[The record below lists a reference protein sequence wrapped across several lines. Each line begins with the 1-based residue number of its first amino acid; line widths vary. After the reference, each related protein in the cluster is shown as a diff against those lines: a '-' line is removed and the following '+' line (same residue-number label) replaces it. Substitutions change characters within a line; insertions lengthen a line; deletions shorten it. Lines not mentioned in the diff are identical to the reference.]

1 MTKKKSPNSVRIRN
15 STASDAEEFSAT
27 AADRKKVC
35 HDRRQSMS
43 KPKRKI
49 TAKKPEALF
58 ERIVSILEQA
68 RGNVVRAVNSNM
80 VLAYWLIGRE
90 IVQQVQGGKG
100 RAGYGEKV
108 VDDLSA
114 RLSERY
120 GKGFSVTNVGYFKQ
134 FYLAFQ
140 NRFNIPHP
148 AGGECSESVILS
160 PLGRESA
167 ASGISFPLG
176 TESGQARIGRPMG
189 DDSSAMAMLFPFSAP
204 KRTRRSPATRC
215 STIESRFSPR
225 NICFSCQPRS
235 SSAGR
240 SRRNGAFLKTP

>member
-15 STASDAEEFSAT
+15 RTLSDAEEFSASD
-27 AADRKKVC
+27 ADRKKVC

-58 ERIVSILEQA
+58 ERIVSILEPA

-90 IVQQVQGGKG
+90 IVQELQGGED
-100 RAGYGEKV
+100 RAEYGKKV
-108 VDDLSA
+108 IADLSG
-114 RLSERY
+114 RLTERY
-120 GKGFSVTNVGYFKQ
+120 GKGFSSRVLWSFRQ
-134 FYLAFQ
+134 FYLVYSSRDQILFPLG
-140 NRFNIPHP
+140 R
-148 AGGECSESVILS
+148 ESSAVEKLS
-160 PLGRESA
+160 PEGRESA

-189 DDSSAMAMLFPFSAP
+189 DDSSALAMIFPFSAL

-215 STIESRFSPR
+215 STIASRFSPR
-225 NICFSCQPRS
+225 NTCFSCQPRS